1 MYRWKVQIHS
11 AFRES
16 VWPGTRCA
24 LFLDGGRV
32 VPNLGLGATGP
43 ISRQT
48 RPTMKKKLSSFVD
61 GEDIGESRLT
71 QAGDLVE
78 NDLNLRLIELKN
90 DVNELGS
97 APYRVWVE
105 DSGRGSVRVGDL
117 RVKVEA
123 ARWMLRIAKHLNG
136 ATRELVIST
145 LQRSLD
151 DLESVVA
158 SEMRAK
164 EAARAA

>member
-1 MYRWKVQIHS
+1 
-11 AFRES
+11 
-16 VWPGTRCA
+16 
-24 LFLDGGRV
+24 
-32 VPNLGLGATGP
+32 
-43 ISRQT
+43 
-48 RPTMKKKLSSFVD
+48 MKKQLHSFAD

-71 QAGDLVE
+71 RAGDLVE
-78 NDLNLRLIELKN
+78 NDLNLRLIELSN
-90 DVNELGS
+90 DVKHLGS
-97 APYRVWVE
+97 AQVWFE
-105 DSGRGSVRVGDL
+105 STSRGSGRVGDL

-123 ARWMLRIAKHLNG
+123 ARWMFRIAKHLKG

-158 SEMRAK
+158 SEMRGK

>member
-1 MYRWKVQIHS
+1 
-11 AFRES
+11 
-16 VWPGTRCA
+16 
-24 LFLDGGRV
+24 
-32 VPNLGLGATGP
+32 
-43 ISRQT
+43 
-48 RPTMKKKLSSFVD
+48 MKKQLNSFAD

-78 NDLNLRLIELKN
+78 NDLNLRLIELRD
-90 DVNELGS
+90 DVNKLGS
-97 APYRVWVE
+97 APYRAWLE
-105 DSGRGSVRVGDL
+105 DTGRGSGRVGDL

-123 ARWMLRIAKHLNG
+123 ARWMLRIAKHLKG

-151 DLESVVA
+151 GLEAVVA

>member
-1 MYRWKVQIHS
+1 
-11 AFRES
+11 
-16 VWPGTRCA
+16 
-24 LFLDGGRV
+24 
-32 VPNLGLGATGP
+32 
-43 ISRQT
+43 
-48 RPTMKKKLSSFVD
+48 MKKKLNSFVD

-78 NDLNLRLIELKN
+78 NDLNLRLIELRN
-90 DVNELGS
+90 DVNKLGT
-97 APYRVWVE
+97 APYRVWLG

-117 RVKVEA
+117 GVKVEA

>member
-1 MYRWKVQIHS
+1 M
-11 AFRES
+11 ES
-16 VWPGTRCA
+16 TDSQCFPRKSLAWHAVCIVLGQE
-24 LFLDGGRV
+24 RV

-48 RPTMKKKLSSFVD
+48 RPTVKKKLSSFVD

-78 NDLNLRLIELKN
+78 NDLNLRLIELRN
-90 DVNELGS
+90 DVNELSS
-97 APYRVWVE
+97 APYQVWIE
-105 DSGRGSVRVGDL
+105 NTSGGSGRVEDL
-117 RVKVEA
+117 RVKIKA
-123 ARWMLRIAKHLNG
+123 ARWMLRIAKHLHG